1 VADKPLDW
9 VGSSLEDVRGF
20 PLEARRQAGY
30 ELRRVQQGLLPTD
43 WKPMRTIGPGV
54 MEMRL
59 HMGVE
64 HRVFYVAKYEEAVY
78 VLHAFEKRSRQT
90 RQADIDLAK
99 TRFGQVLRV
108 RRGRQGG

>member
-9 VGSSLEDVRGF
+9 VGSSLEDVRRF

-30 ELRRVQQGLLPTD
+30 ELRRVQQGLLPSD

-59 HMGVE
+59 HTGVE
-64 HRVFYVAKYEEAVY
+64 HRVFYVAKFEEAVY

-90 RQADIDLAK
+90 RHADIDLAK
-99 TRFGQVLRV
+99 TRLGLVLRI
-108 RRGRQGG
+108 RRGQQGG